1 MSPKTTSNRARRGR
15 ALLASILALIV
26 LALSGCGRA
35 GKPVRREPAPAPAAA
50 EAAAEESEKD
60 AEEKQP

>member
-1 MSPKTTSNRARRGR
+1 MRRWLSLG
-15 ALLASILALIV
+15 LIV
-26 LALSGCGRA
+26 LALSGCGRV

-50 EAAAEESEKD
+50 EAAGEEAAEAAAEESEKD